1 MIFKDCTHQGR
12 IWFPVLF
19 DVIQNI
25 VKYLC
30 SINRSS
36 LCKQGNRI
44 LVTGSEPGLTND
56 FIIDILSLN
65 KGVSRKS
72 FIKEIKRYAG
82 KNERDYCRAVK
93 L

>member
-1 MIFKDCTHQGR
+1 MMISFGPSPEEKLVVMIFKDCTHQGR

-44 LVTGSEPGLTND
+44 LVTGSEPVDDVRWLP
-56 FIIDILSLN
+56 IVLLN
-65 KGVSRKS
+65 
-72 FIKEIKRYAG
+72 F
-82 KNERDYCRAVK
+82 
-93 L
+93 